1 LLLPRLIDLNLKML
15 FEFLNQDFHL
25 LPEHAVLW
33 KNTDTLM
40 VSDLHIGKGGH
51 FRKNGVAMPVE
62 VNLENLWKLSGLL
75 IDHKPRRLLLLGDLF
90 HSSFNKE
97 WDQFADMLANFPSLE
112 IILVR
117 GNHDVLPEHH
127 FTNAGISVV
136 DKLEEGPFVFSH
148 EPLREWEGYNLCG
161 HVHPAVRLKGGG
173 RQQLRVPCFYFGEKQ
188 GMLPSFGYFTGSHV
202 IRPKKKDQIFVSAE
216 GSVLRVS

>member
-1 LLLPRLIDLNLKML
+1 ML
-15 FEFLNQDFHL
+15 FQFLEQDFQL
-25 LPEHAVLW
+25 LPEHAILW

-75 IDHKPRRLLLLGDLF
+75 MDHKPNRLLLLGDLF

-97 WDQFADMLANFPSLE
+97 WSQFADMLANFPSLE

-127 FTNAGISVV
+127 FTKAGIVVV
-136 DKLEEGPFVFSH
+136 DELEEGPFIFSH
-148 EPLREWEGYNLCG
+148 EPLEKWDGYNLCG

-202 IRPKKKDQIFVSAE
+202 IRPKKKDQVFVSAE
-216 GSVLRVS
+216 GLVLRAT